1 MYSNNEFDNNSE
13 HEQNEEVIAPEA
25 ANFTY
30 NSGVETNFCCPIDRE
45 IHNKDSVILIE
56 NAQKTT
62 DNNGS
67 TFITYTIK
75 IEVNWFNSLK
85 CLV

>member
-56 NAQKTT
+56 NVQALHGR
-62 DNNGS
+62 GS
-67 TFITYTIK
+67 QRWYPRMSCQ
-75 IEVNWFNSLK
+75 WRDSYQRG
-85 CLV
+85 